1 MKKLAIAPEISI
13 LFFFSIFLM
22 TENGWAVASYA
33 QKHGLG
39 CKSCHAFGSELNSL
53 GKSFKKNGYS
63 FGEKNAS
70 QKDSVNPSTARDN
83 NSGAS
88 KTSVATSDT
97 FEMLNKGRV
106 NGTADVS
113 AASETEQP
121 QPEAKYY
128 TWKSDDGTFHF
139 SDRTYA
145 NPPSEKNPIAVR
157 FGKKDR
163 GSKSKPLSAI
173 VPKHFQKPSVKT
185 ISNEMELDLSTRKNS
200 IETPETGKI
209 VTRPESFERC
219 MEQTLVAFPPP
230 KTPDVA
236 MEQFRE
242 AETICTPSKKRNR

>member
-173 VPKHFQKPSVKT
+173 VPKHFQKPAKLTPSKKT
-185 ISNEMELDLSTRKNS
+185 EPDV
-200 IETPETGKI
+200 
-209 VTRPESFERC
+209 VTRNNTIAAPAAERIITRTENFEDC
-219 MEQTLVAFPPP
+219 MEQTLTAYPSP